1 MFGCFI
7 IDVPTTK
14 LLGFMR
20 ALRIVYDDDVS
31 TFDQLHVM
39 NKFFCIYHQNIQGLD
54 VSGNSLKELLVQR
67 GSTVSLPSKAELVIP
82 SVNSVLKGKSSLRY
96 FGSVFWNSLLIES
109 RKVPVQSDKVIYL
122 DRLVTSRLV
131 STTVS

>member
-1 MFGCFI
+1 
-7 IDVPTTK
+7 
-14 LLGFMR
+14 MR

-67 GSTVSLPSKAELVIP
+67 GSTISLRSKAELVIS

-96 FGSVFWNSLLIES
+96 FGSVFWNSLTIES
-109 RKVPVQSDKVIYL
+109 RKDPVQSDKVIYL

-131 STTVS
+131 SATVS